1 VGSGPWLWAR
11 AELRRGWW
19 SLAVAA
25 VLVALSS
32 AAVLAGVAGARRA
45 SAAVDR
51 YVAAAEIPEVRMFRQ
66 AALDGELR
74 GRLEADPRVE
84 ALIELQVILATP
96 TSLRPGEQGATLVGG
111 SDYWGDVTAPRLISG
126 RYPSGADEI
135 ALSENARERTGLRV
149 GERVDLHL
157 LPLKTL
163 ERCDVG
169 GCDPTP
175 TGKVT
180 ISGVVRMQEDLEPH
194 PNTELLFLAD
204 RPFME
209 ARGGD
214 TIVPG
219 HITDVDLVAGA
230 DVDGFVAEL
239 STLVT
244 DGNVNTAAVD
254 VAGARHAGDLQR
266 DALLIG
272 AAVVAAAGLLI
283 IVQAFGRHLSRRS
296 GDPAVLS
303 AMGMSYWQRTVAG
316 WIPGAAGGVA
326 GALLS
331 IPLAIAA
338 SPLFPLRTPRRAD
351 PAVGFHADVLVL
363 VAGVTAVAIISSAA
377 ALFAA
382 AMWSRLVPATGQLP
396 PVSAAARLANA
407 LRLPPSAAMGMRFA
421 LEPGRGSRR
430 TPVIPALAGAVT
442 ALTVIVGAL
451 VLSSSLDGLLE
462 SPDRFGAPWD
472 FQLSGVDD
480 SGEVTDAVASD
491 ARIAAAALLLP
502 GELNVVSADGV
513 PTQVVAIGLQQL
525 KGSIDPV
532 ALEGRAPL
540 DDDELLVGSDTLA
553 ALGIDIGDRV
563 VVSGPRGT
571 QRMIVVGRGIVPIV
585 GGISTGIGIVG
596 DFARLSSLGA
606 GELIAEVD
614 ADGTLVGRT
623 RTPADIESLRADLEE
638 SRIGLET
645 PSRQPDV
652 TVLDEVRTVPKL
664 VVAFTAALGGL
675 AVLHALVV
683 TGRRRRRDL
692 AVLRALGCRPRQV
705 GDVICWQG
713 GVFALCSVA
722 VGVPLGLI
730 VGRVVWRSVAIN
742 TDVLPVVDVPWPVIV
757 GIAVAAIAGA
767 AAVLAIGPA
776 AAATRR
782 RPGPELWAE

>member
-1 VGSGPWLWAR
+1 MGSGPGLWAR
-11 AELRRGWW
+11 AELRRGWS

-25 VLVALSS
+25 VLVALSG

-51 YVAAAEIPEVRMFRQ
+51 HVAAAEVPEVRIFRQ

-96 TSLRPGEQGATLVGG
+96 TSLRPGEGVTLVGG

-126 RYPSGADEI
+126 RYPSGAGEI
-135 ALSENARERTGLRV
+135 ALSEQARQSTGLRV
-149 GERVDLHL
+149 GEQVDLHL

-175 TGKVT
+175 AGTVT
-180 ISGVVRMQEDLEPH
+180 ISGVVRMQEDLEPD
-194 PNTELLFLAD
+194 PNSELLFLAD
-204 RPFME
+204 RPFIE

-214 TIVPG
+214 AIVPG

-283 IVQAFGRHLSRRS
+283 VVQAFGRHLRAGPVIQRCCRRWACRTGSEHWRAGSPAQRVAWPVRSCRSPWRSPPHRCSRCAHRAA
-296 GDPAVLS
+296 PTPLS
-303 AMGMSYWQRTVAG
+303 VSTPTSSCWSR
-316 WIPGAAGGVA
+316 GA
-326 GALLS
+326 
-331 IPLAIAA
+331 
-338 SPLFPLRTPRRAD
+338 
-351 PAVGFHADVLVL
+351 
-363 VAGVTAVAIISSAA
+363 TAVAIISSAA

-407 LRLPPSAAMGMRFA
+407 LRLSPSAAMGVRFA

-480 SGEVTDAVASD
+480 SGEVTGAVASD

-502 GELNVVSADGV
+502 GELNVVGADGV
-513 PTQVVAIGLQQL
+513 PTQVVAIGVQQL

-553 ALGIDIGDRV
+553 ALGIDVGDRV

-596 DFARLSSLGA
+596 DFDRLSSLGA

-614 ADGTLVGRT
+614 AEGTLVGRT
-623 RTPADIESLRADLEE
+623 RTPADIESLRADLEAA
-638 SRIGLET
+638 RIGLEP

-742 TDVLPVVDVPWPVIV
+742 TDVLAVVDVPWPVIV

-782 RPGPELWAE
+782 RPGPELRAE

>member
-1 VGSGPWLWAR
+1 
-11 AELRRGWW
+11 
-19 SLAVAA
+19 
-25 VLVALSS
+25 
-32 AAVLAGVAGARRA
+32 
-45 SAAVDR
+45 
-51 YVAAAEIPEVRMFRQ
+51 
-66 AALDGELR
+66 
-74 GRLEADPRVE
+74 
-84 ALIELQVILATP
+84 
-96 TSLRPGEQGATLVGG
+96 
-111 SDYWGDVTAPRLISG
+111 
-126 RYPSGADEI
+126 
-135 ALSENARERTGLRV
+135 
-149 GERVDLHL
+149 
-157 LPLKTL
+157 
-163 ERCDVG
+163 
-169 GCDPTP
+169 
-175 TGKVT
+175 
-180 ISGVVRMQEDLEPH
+180 
-194 PNTELLFLAD
+194 
-204 RPFME
+204 
-209 ARGGD
+209 
-214 TIVPG
+214 
-219 HITDVDLVAGA
+219 
-230 DVDGFVAEL
+230 
-239 STLVT
+239 
-244 DGNVNTAAVD
+244 
-254 VAGARHAGDLQR
+254 
-266 DALLIG
+266 
-272 AAVVAAAGLLI
+272 
-283 IVQAFGRHLSRRS
+283 
-296 GDPAVLS
+296 
-303 AMGMSYWQRTVAG
+303 
-316 WIPGAAGGVA
+316 
-326 GALLS
+326 
-331 IPLAIAA
+331 
-338 SPLFPLRTPRRAD
+338 
-351 PAVGFHADVLVL
+351 
-363 VAGVTAVAIISSAA
+363 
-377 ALFAA
+377 
-382 AMWSRLVPATGQLP
+382 
-396 PVSAAARLANA
+396 
-407 LRLPPSAAMGMRFA
+407 
-421 LEPGRGSRR
+421 
-430 TPVIPALAGAVT
+430 
-442 ALTVIVGAL
+442 
-451 VLSSSLDGLLE
+451 
-462 SPDRFGAPWD
+462 
-472 FQLSGVDD
+472 LSGVDD